1 MPSISWSRI
10 ASVWL
15 SVPLS
20 QPPGAVAGLRFDE
33 ADIRQ
38 VLGAMRGSPVGPAAP
53 QLPDLDAARADLQRL
68 LAAGEVSIDTFSR
81 GWRRLDREV
90 QPPAVAGPPDELRLR
105 RARDILGSFGTLW
118 RDPDVPDRLREEALH
133 EILAR
138 VDVEADRVVAIYPQE
153 NENAWLLG
161 QAALRKDR
169 QVGMVGARGD
179 KPSLGTLMSR
189 PRCRSKSR

>member
-53 QLPDLDAARADLQRL
+53 QLPDLDAGHSQPERSRSTRSAGAGAASIAR
-68 LAAGEVSIDTFSR
+68 SN
-81 GWRRLDREV
+81 
-90 QPPAVAGPPDELRLR
+90 LR
-105 RARDILGSFGTLW
+105 RSLGLQTSCASGGLATSSGASGLCGGTPMSPIGSARRPSTRSWLGSMSRLIGSW
-118 RDPDVPDRLREEALH
+118 RSTRGRTRTPGCSGRQRFAGIDRWEWSGREETSH
-133 EILAR
+133 
-138 VDVEADRVVAIYPQE
+138 P
-153 NENAWLLG
+153 
-161 QAALRKDR
+161 
-169 QVGMVGARGD
+169 
-179 KPSLGTLMSR
+179 
-189 PRCRSKSR
+189 